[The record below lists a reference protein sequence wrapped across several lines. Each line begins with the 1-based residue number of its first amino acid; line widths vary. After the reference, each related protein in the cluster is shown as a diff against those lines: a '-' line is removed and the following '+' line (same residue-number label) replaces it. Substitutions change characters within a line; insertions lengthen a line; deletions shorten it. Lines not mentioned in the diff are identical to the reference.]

1 MHNKFQN
8 INNGNAPTL
17 SRWPQILFVAFAVI
31 AAASNGYASEV
42 LNQNEVAP
50 KLIEEADASVIILE
64 WDPYYT
70 SVSIN
75 IPLTSK
81 PIPTITSDSEAVI
94 YRDLIEGS
102 VIPRFMLLEASI
114 YPLPVLGAY
123 IKKNSP
129 DLFERGQIGNSS
141 INIVE
146 SVTAGFQEPWAVS
159 AFFGNIAKLERP
171 GEKQQGSNMGYTGY
185 LFSAGSKHI
194 KNNVFIDDIWKEF
207 EWKIKGKLDY
217 SDEKMSWSFRVGGK
231 FHNNPDVTDVVYLG
245 IFRSNQTIRT
255 KLLRW
260 LKNSTLDLKM
270 AFSQHSGRNVR
281 NEFVIGKKF
290 PTENMSYTPTLDI
303 GLIWDSPDQYSGVL
317 RDQNNSTVTLLLRPS
332 LEF

>member
-1 MHNKFQN
+1 MKTFS
-8 INNGNAPTL
+8 AL
-17 SRWPQILFVAFAVI
+17 CVVI
-31 AAASNGYASEV
+31 AAVSNSYAADVNVSSKPIQTETSQSE
-42 LNQNEVAP
+42 AT
-50 KLIEEADASVIILE
+50 KAMFEEQGGSEIVWE
-64 WDPYYT
+64 WDPYYS

-81 PIPTITSDSEAVI
+81 PIPTITSDNEAVI
-94 YRDLIEGS
+94 YRNLIEGS
-102 VIPRFMLLEASI
+102 VIPRFMLLEASV
-114 YPLPVLGAY
+114 YPLPVLGAH

-129 DLFERGQIGNSS
+129 DLFERGQIGHSG

-146 SVTAGFQEPWAVS
+146 SVTAGFQEPWALS

-171 GEKQQGSNMGYTGY
+171 GEKRQGSNMGYTGY

-194 KNNVFIDDIWKEF
+194 KNNVFIDDIWREV
-207 EWKIKGKLDY
+207 EWKIKGKRDY

-245 IFRSNQTIRT
+245 IFRSNLNHRA

-260 LKNSTLDLKM
+260 FKNSTLDLKVT
-270 AFSQHSGRNVR
+270 FSQHSGRNVR

-290 PTENMSYTPTLDI
+290 PTAKLSYTPTLDI
-303 GLIWDSPDQYSGVL
+303 GFIWDSPDEYSGVL
-317 RDQNNSTVTLLLRPS
+317 RDRNTNTLTLLFRPS
-332 LEF
+332 IEF